1 MSDPL
6 RDAVR
11 RRRLQIKLSSH
22 AESSRGLALRAPRR
36 AESDTKDS
44 ACTTAEHQAHRHVV
58 ENSQPEHEP
67 NWNADQ
73 HAYNKPCADGRY
85 ATFLVVRHTI
95 MVPNEPSGDELQY
108 GQPSRSAEPERTS

>member
-1 MSDPL
+1 MPFGAEGY
-6 RDAVR
+6 RN
-11 RRRLQIKLSSH
+11 KLSSRV
-22 AESSRGLALRAPRR
+22 ESSRGLALRAPRR

-73 HAYNKPCADGRY
+73 HACNKPCADGRY
-85 ATFLVVRHTI
+85 AGFLVVRHTI
-95 MVPNEPSGDELQY
+95 TVPNEPSGDELQY
-108 GQPSRSAEPERTS
+108 GQLSGSAGP